1 MNRLSQFKEVKTIIL
16 EFNDQNM
23 PAKFVRANVIC
34 RTNENDLIGDSE
46 YVFCLIE
53 EGKEDFIV
61 DACKEDSLKSITVDN
76 VTIGIPFS
84 QWVPCS

>member
-1 MNRLSQFKEVKTIIL
+1 MNRLHQFNEVKTIIL
-16 EFNDQNM
+16 EFNDKNM
-23 PAKFVRANVIC
+23 PAKFVKANVIC
-34 RTNENDLIGDSE
+34 QTNENDLIGDTE

-53 EGKEDFIV
+53 EGKEELIV

-84 QWVPCS
+84 QWFPCS